1 MQTTPVWWGYSMG
14 GYGLVNNLGGGYSDD
29 VAASYTAPPNRLL
42 AEHTTGNPKFRS
54 NLDPRIKAGF
64 AIAPW
69 GMTNGVWRQQDLA
82 GIQTPTFYLAGD
94 KDTVSGYENGV
105 RAIYEGAINSDRYL
119 LTYKN
124 AAIRWR
130 SISGASRD
138 TRQPDSG
145 GCRSLHGSGWDTVR
159 MNNVMGHFAT
169 AYFNYYL
176 KGDVSMLLFQ
186 MSIRM
191 GQRQCMR

>member
-1 MQTTPVWWGYSMG
+1 
-14 GYGLVNNLGGGYSDD
+14 
-29 VAASYTAPPNRLL
+29 
-42 AEHTTGNPKFRS
+42 
-54 NLDPRIKAGF
+54 
-64 AIAPW
+64 
-69 GMTNGVWRQQDLA
+69 MTNGVWRQQDLA

-124 AAIRWR
+124 AAHNA
-130 SISGASRD
+130 GA
-138 TRQPDSG
+138 PYPVPHEILDSPTAEG
-145 GCRSLHGSGWDTVR
+145 ADHYMDPVWDTVR

-176 KGDVSMLLFQ
+176 KGDVSMLLFLDVHPDGAKAVYAIENG
-186 MSIRM
+186 SAEKTHNYWPGFAGGTAVGLKLEKLERD
-191 GQRQCMR
+191 QR